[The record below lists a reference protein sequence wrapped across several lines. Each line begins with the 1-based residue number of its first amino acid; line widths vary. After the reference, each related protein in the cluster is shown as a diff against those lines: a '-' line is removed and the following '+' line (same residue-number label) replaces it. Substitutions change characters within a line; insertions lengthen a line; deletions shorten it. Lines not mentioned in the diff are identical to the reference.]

1 MKASLS
7 NYRQSPR
14 KVRLVANLIKGKK
27 VSDAEVA
34 LSFLVKRAS
43 LPISNLLNSAVANA
57 KQNNGI
63 DKENL
68 FVKNLTVDKGIV
80 MKRFMPRARGMSSA
94 INKRTSHVLIV
105 LEEKTT
111 TAKKGKA
118 VKAEVV
124 DAAEVK
130 AEKPAKAPKA
140 TAVKKGRASKVSAR
154 HDSAES
160 KSIIKE

>member
-43 LPISNLLNSAVANA
+43 LPISKLLQSAVANA
-57 KQNNGI
+57 KQNNGLE
-63 DKENL
+63 KEGL

-80 MKRFMPRARGMSSA
+80 MKRFMPRARGMSSR

-105 LEEKTT
+105 LEEKTET
-111 TAKKGKA
+111 KKVNKKVADKA
-118 VKAEVV
+118 
-124 DAAEVK
+124 AAAAALEVK
-130 AEKPAKAPKA
+130 PKAPQ
-140 TAVKKGRASKVSAR
+140 VKKEAK
-154 HDSAES
+154 
-160 KSIIKE
+160 